1 MTMFETTRRIYIS
14 GPMSGIDR
22 LNFPLFNR
30 TAVRLRNM
38 RWEVVN
44 PVEINPDPDAK
55 WLDCIAADLKAMEG
69 CTAIAML
76 PGWEA
81 SFGARIEHL
90 AAQKMGLNIYNAA
103 DLVELEAA

>member
-1 MTMFETTRRIYIS
+1 MKGRIYIS

-44 PVEINPDPDAK
+44 PVEVNPDPDAK
-55 WLDCIAADLKAMEG
+55 WLHCIAADLQAMDG
-69 CTAIAML
+69 CTAICML
-76 PGWEA
+76 PGWQK
-81 SFGARIEHL
+81 SFGAQIEHL
-90 AAQKMGLNIYNAA
+90 AAQKMGLSIYDVA
-103 DLVELEAA
+103 DLIQQEAA

>member
-1 MTMFETTRRIYIS
+1 MKGKIYIS
-14 GPMSGIDR
+14 GPMTGLPR

-44 PVEINPDPDAK
+44 PVEINPDPNAE
-55 WLDCIAADLKAMEG
+55 WLDCIADDLSAMKG
-69 CTAIAML
+69 CTAICML

-81 SFGARIEHL
+81 SFGARIERL
-90 AAQKMGLNIYNAA
+90 AAEKLKLEIFDVA
-103 DLVELEAA
+103 DLIAEMV